1 MVYFKICFS
10 SRNSF
15 CEDFFTVF
23 TPAIQI
29 QNKKACNHKASLYES
44 ATTVFNFTRPLGV
57 FHQEKIVFWLP
68 SIIPYMARRQNFLL
82 SVLQTCKGFCVFKIS
97 VIVHNRYC
105 VKYSLSYTADYTGT
119 CPENPVIFWL
129 IRR

>member
-15 CEDFFTVF
+15 CEDFFKVF

-44 ATTVFNFTRPLGV
+44 VTTVFNFTRPLGGFSSGENCV
-57 FHQEKIVFWLP
+57 SAAVNHTIYGASTK
-68 SIIPYMARRQNFLL
+68 L
-82 SVLQTCKGFCVFKIS
+82 SPVGLANLQRILCF
-97 VIVHNRYC
+97 
-105 VKYSLSYTADYTGT
+105 
-119 CPENPVIFWL
+119 
-129 IRR
+129 